1 MSRTRRHVASIAAA
15 AATFGA
21 LDAVWISQVALPLYR
36 KEIPELLADSPDPVP
51 AILFYPAFTAALSHL
66 AVRPDEERGAAVRVR
81 DGAIFGGI
89 AYATYSLTGKAVLKD
104 MTWPAALADL
114 GWGVAVG
121 AAMAGAAHLALKT
134 RWARGSRR

>member
-1 MSRTRRHVASIAAA
+1 MKIAGAPISWGVCEVPGWGYQMSPERVLTEMKNIGLT
-15 AATFGA
+15 ATEFGPQGW
-21 LDAVWISQVALPLYR
+21 LPVDA
-36 KEIPELLADSPDPVP
+36 
-51 AILFYPAFTAALSHL
+51 
-66 AVRPDEERGAAVRVR
+66 EERAAAVRVR

-114 GWGVAVG
+114 GWGIAVG